1 MPQANATLTIHWV
14 SQPDQPVK
22 LVYNPTELNFE
33 KSVQLAEI
41 AIPGL
46 NAPLQQ
52 FVRGQAEKLT
62 VELFFDT
69 TDSGMGAGAVSVTK
83 QTDLIYSLTRIEPSG
98 HAPPTVSFAWGQAV
112 PGSSLPPG
120 SGSQRANEFRGVV
133 ESVRQKF
140 TLFSPDGVP
149 LRATLNVT
157 IREFAP
163 LDQQLGRTNPSSPDR
178 THTHVLADSETLS
191 HVAQTYYLR
200 PTLWRPI
207 ADTNN
212 LQDPRRLH
220 PGVLLTVP
228 AVLDDRRAP

>member
-1 MPQANATLTIHWV
+1 MPQARAKLIIHWV
-14 SQPDQPVK
+14 SQPDQTVE
-22 LVYNPTELNFE
+22 LAYNPTELNFE

-41 AIPGL
+41 TIPGL

-69 TDSGMGAGAVSVTK
+69 TDNGMGAGAVSVTR
-83 QTDLIYSLTRIEPSG
+83 QTDLIYALTRIEPSG
-98 HAPPTVSFAWGQAV
+98 HAPPTVSFTWGQSV
-112 PGSSLPPG
+112 PGLNLPPA
-120 SGSQRANEFRGVV
+120 SGNQRSNQFQGVV

-140 TLFSPDGVP
+140 TLFSPDGIP

-157 IREFAP
+157 IREFTP
-163 LDQQLGRTNPSSPDR
+163 LHQQLARTNPSSPDR
-178 THTHVLADSETLS
+178 SHAHVLTDSETLT
-191 HVAQTYYLR
+191 HVAATYYLR
-200 PTLWRPI
+200 STLWRPI

-212 LQDPRRLH
+212 IEDPRRLR

-228 AVLDDRRAP
+228 AIVDDRRAP

>member
-1 MPQANATLTIHWV
+1 MPQARARLIIHWD
-14 SQPDQPVK
+14 SQPDQPVE

-41 AIPGL
+41 TIPGL

-69 TDSGMGAGAVSVTK
+69 TDAGIGAGAVSVTT
-83 QTDLIYSLTRIEPSG
+83 QTDLIYALTRIEPSG
-98 HAPPTVSFAWGQAV
+98 HAPPTVSFTWGVSV
-112 PGSSLPPG
+112 PGNNLPAA
-120 SGSQRANEFRGVV
+120 SGNQRGNEFLGVV

-140 TLFSPDGVP
+140 TLFSPDGIP

-163 LDQQLGRTNPSSPDR
+163 LHKQLPRTNPRSPDR
-178 THTHVLADSETLS
+178 THAHVLTGSETLS
-191 HVAQTYYLR
+191 HIAASFYR
-200 PTLWRPI
+200 RSTLWRPI
-207 ADTNN
+207 ADTNRIG
-212 LQDPRRLH
+212 DPRRLRA
-220 PGVLLTVP
+220 GVLLAVP
-228 AVLDDRRAP
+228 AILDDRRAP